1 MARLP
6 VNDKVALGAFII
18 RAATDDA
25 LREELLDNTNDKA
38 TELLA
43 KYVTYPSDVDAKGV
57 PIQHRIVVH
66 ADTEYETHIV
76 LPTKADV
83 LAATNRIQEQVGGMY
98 PTQYIPGSPDYIDEA
113 KFPLVA
119 LQFRFGEY
127 TFGRCKH

>member
-18 RAATDDA
+18 KACKDDDA
-25 LREELLDNTNDKA
+25 LREALLLNEETA

-43 KYVTYPSDVDAKGV
+43 QYVTLPDLK
-57 PIQHRIVVH
+57 HRIKVH
-66 ADTEYETHIV
+66 ADTEHVTHIV
-76 LPTKADV
+76 LPTKKDV
-83 LAATNRIQEQVGGMY
+83 EIATDRIDEQEGGMY
-98 PTQYIPGSPDYIDEA
+98 PDQYRPSSPDYIDDTKE
-113 KFPLVA
+113 PLKA